1 MSEVEELRR
10 SVSDLSASII
20 VMARALGTRLN
31 REQMAERLG
40 VHRNTL
46 ARRQQDPNFPQ
57 PGRDGKWLLAEVI
70 EWESRR

>member
-31 REQMAERLG
+31 REQMCQRLDI
-40 VHRNTL
+40 HRNTL
-46 ARRQQDPNFPQ
+46 AKRQQEPGFPK
-57 PGRDGKWLLAEVI
+57 PGRDGKWLLSEVI
-70 EWESRR
+70 EWERAR